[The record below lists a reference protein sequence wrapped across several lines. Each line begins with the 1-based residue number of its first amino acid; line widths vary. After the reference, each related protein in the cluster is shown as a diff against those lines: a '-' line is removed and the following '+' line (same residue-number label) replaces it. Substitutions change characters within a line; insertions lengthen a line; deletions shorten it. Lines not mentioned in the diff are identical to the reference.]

1 VERLRLVERLEQQ
14 APLVRQEL
22 LEQQERLVLRG
33 LELLAQV
40 PQVLALPEPEQEQP
54 VRLEQ
59 VPPELLH

>member
-1 VERLRLVERLEQQ
+1 VERLRLVELLEQQ
-14 APLVRQEL
+14 EPLEL
-22 LEQQERLVLRG
+22 LALLERQERLVLRG

-54 VRLEQ
+54 VRPEQ